1 MEQTYDNPKASGFAT
16 IPKRIITI
24 NDLTGFGRCSLAV
37 VLPVISAM
45 QVQACPVPASVFS
58 NHMGFPTYYHRDL
71 TDGLEPFLKGLSDL
85 GLSFDGVYCGF
96 LSSVMQCDIVCQFI
110 RKSKENALSGG
121 NDAPV
126 ILIDPVMGDNGSPYR
141 IVTPELQLRIR
152 ELSKLATI
160 LTPNLTEACLLTDT
174 AFPSGTPEDVF
185 LHELCFKL
193 LSLGPSR
200 VAITGIHRSGIVRNY
215 CMEQTADGIHSFVI
229 DSPCNGESRP
239 GTGDIF
245 ASILAADGVKHIPF
259 RTSVQKAAD
268 FIRTCVDASEQAGV
282 PVAEGVVLE
291 NCLSLLYDQSS
302 SGTITAARK

>member
-1 MEQTYDNPKASGFAT
+1 MEQTYDRPEISGFAT

-71 TDGLEPFLKGLSDL
+71 TDGLDPFLKGLSDL
-85 GLSFDGVYCGF
+85 GIAFDGVYCGF
-96 LSSVMQCDIVCQFI
+96 LSSVMQCDIVCHFI
-110 RKSKENALSGG
+110 RESKERSRSGG

-126 ILIDPVMGDNGSPYR
+126 ILIDPVMGDNDKPYR

-152 ELSKLATI
+152 ELSCLATI

-174 AFPSGTPEDVF
+174 AFPSAAPDDAF
-185 LHELCFKL
+185 LNELCCRL
-193 LSLGPSR
+193 LALGPSR
-200 VAITGIHRSGIVRNY
+200 VAITGIHCADTVRNY
-215 CMEQTADGIHSFVI
+215 CMEQTPDGIRSFVI
-229 DSPCNGESRP
+229 ESPSNGESRP

-245 ASILAADGVKHIPF
+245 ASILAADGVKHVPF

-268 FIRTCVDASEQAGV
+268 FIRTCVNASEQAGV

-291 NCLSLLYDQSS
+291 NCLALLY
-302 SGTITAARK
+302 